1 MTKLFSEKTS
11 LETLYYIAYIMRTTL
26 KKLTTTTTTARKHD
40 EQLKELAKLET
51 ENTKYC
57 NDGAK

>member
-26 KKLTTTTTTARKHD
+26 KKLTTTTTARKHD

>member
-1 MTKLFSEKTS
+1 
-11 LETLYYIAYIMRTTL
+11 MRTTL
-26 KKLTTTTTTARKHD
+26 KKLTTTTARKHD

-57 NDGAK
+57 NDGAKLKI